1 MNKRQAK
8 KLLSIEIVNGQII
21 VPPRAKKR
29 FEAWLE
35 RCQEIYL
42 RRQQEQTIEAIMRKI
57 EEQEEK
63 DGEIH

>member
-21 VPPRAKKR
+21 VPPRAKRR

-35 RCQEIYL
+35 RCQEAYL
-42 RRQQEQTIEAIMRKI
+42 RQQQEHTIEAILRKI
-57 EEQEEK
+57 EEQEAK
-63 DGEIH
+63 RCI